1 MTQVIEGRSAQ
12 PSPAMSATDAE
23 RTDVCLVC
31 LEDCKGLL
39 PVCHEGHAV
48 CGVCAGNMARHFVAE
63 AASGRLMCPAGPAG
77 ACRGEAIPELA
88 VIALAAN
95 GKGSAAEVG
104 VLMRALTA
112 AEAGAA
118 EQRGRCAGAEEARRA
133 VDEANSVDEAVRLV
147 REEVLVDRC
156 PRCKAAFADWD
167 GCNALSCAACG
178 AAFCAV
184 CLEDCGAD
192 AHLHVVRT
200 HGELFDKPGAE
211 RAREARRRDGV
222 RRVLDALAAT
232 SRPHAEELLQQELQ
246 DLSLAEPAAATVRP
260 CGPEQLKRRARRM
273 VRELEELRE
282 YFASGRGAFDP
293 IRRTEEQVVLVWD
306 QRDKLHVLDV
316 QVWGYGSPE
325 LQEAR
330 KEELTAQFGLTTFGK
345 TETRVAVQR
354 QPRAGFRG
362 RAETETRV
370 VEVQRHGPAG
380 FRVTPEDFTR
390 EKDVHL
396 GFIMAFSREQRA
408 LTACQGLLGG
418 GGDSGGGKALEVLL
432 RGAPN
437 GEALMPGARV
447 AIGAADDDF
456 DAPLNAAQRC
466 TLAQDETRVVQLVH
480 GPPGTGKTSVIDR
493 LIRSP
498 ASQRLW
504 LKGAKQRH
512 AVVVLSEKNLAVDA
526 VAASLLRRG
535 GGTPKHQV
543 WEETIA
549 HGASGSLGENAKRF
563 LLKRKVL
570 EDPAVTAAQLLV
582 NETNRVKQGKSTAL
596 ELAVQEH
603 FSDIARACTGERVVK
618 LDKLDATGKE
628 ILITLKEAP
637 IALRGEYEKLAVV
650 ASEVL
655 PRSTDS
661 RLLAAKAAIAAA
673 SEALRVA
680 QQESDRTEHEL
691 ATAKKA
697 AEERLTKSA
706 RVVLSTLG
714 SAHGVLGAVCGHVD
728 SDGEVEVSLTVICD
742 EASTVHT
749 ALFVGAIQGIGAHVT
764 NIIVIGDDRQLPP
777 YWPVQDGELQP
788 RSLFDDARDATDA
801 VFLSHQYR
809 VPRCVMCLLNK
820 HFYTDTPLV
829 YAKLTD
835 ANDCARP
842 LWIHVR
848 PDDAAPAARGNFNA
862 GGRGRGDA
870 SASRTETSAAEA
882 RAAVTMAAQEAA
894 AGRSVMLITPYR
906 QQRDLLRDLLQ
917 EELGAAA
924 AEVTVCTVD
933 GAQGQEADVVIISL
947 VKAKP
952 SRFLDKRRLCV
963 MLSRARRTL
972 VLVGD
977 RGSHSNCQCAPL
989 AEVARL
995 SEQAPAQ

>member
-1 MTQVIEGRSAQ
+1 M
-12 PSPAMSATDAE
+12 
-23 RTDVCLVC
+23 
-31 LEDCKGLL
+31 
-39 PVCHEGHAV
+39 
-48 CGVCAGNMARHFVAE
+48 
-63 AASGRLMCPAGPAG
+63 
-77 ACRGEAIPELA
+77 
-88 VIALAAN
+88 
-95 GKGSAAEVG
+95 
-104 VLMRALTA
+104 
-112 AEAGAA
+112 
-118 EQRGRCAGAEEARRA
+118 
-133 VDEANSVDEAVRLV
+133 
-147 REEVLVDRC
+147 
-156 PRCKAAFADWD
+156 
-167 GCNALSCAACG
+167 
-178 AAFCAV
+178 
-184 CLEDCGAD
+184 
-192 AHLHVVRT
+192 
-200 HGELFDKPGAE
+200 
-211 RAREARRRDGV
+211 
-222 RRVLDALAAT
+222 
-232 SRPHAEELLQQELQ
+232 Q

-260 CGPEQLKRRARRM
+260 CGPEQLKGRARRM
-273 VRELEELRE
+273 VRELEELRK

-306 QRDKLHVLDV
+306 SREELHVLDV
-316 QVWGYGSPE
+316 QVWGYGSPA

-330 KEELTAQFGLTTFGK
+330 KEELTAQFGLITFGK
-345 TETRVAVQR
+345 TETRVVKVLR
-354 QPRAGFRG
+354 QPQ
-362 RAETETRV
+362 AETKTRV
-370 VEVQRHGPAG
+370 VEVQRVSIRGRAG
-380 FRVTPEDFTR
+380 SFFRVTPEDFTCG
-390 EKDVHL
+390 KDVPL

-408 LTACQGLLGG
+408 LTACQELLGG
-418 GGDSGGGKALEVLL
+418 GGDGGGGKALEVLL

-437 GEALMPGARV
+437 GRALMPGARV
-447 AIGAADDDF
+447 AVGAADDDF

-466 TLAQDETRVVQLVH
+466 TLAPDETRVVQLVH

-498 ASQRLW
+498 ASQGRW
-504 LKGAKQRH
+504 LSGAKQRH
-512 AVVVLSEKNLAVDA
+512 VVAVLSEKNLAVDA

-570 EDPAVTAAQLLV
+570 DDPAVTAAQLLMDA
-582 NETNRVKQGKSTAL
+582 TNKVKEGKSTAL
-596 ELAVQEH
+596 KLAVQQH
-603 FSDIARACTGERVVK
+603 FSDIARACTGARVVK
-618 LDKLDATGKE
+618 LDKLDATGEE

-637 IALRGEYEKLAVV
+637 VALCGEYEKLAVI

-655 PRSTDS
+655 LQSTDS

-691 ATAKKA
+691 AKAKKA
-697 AEERLTKSA
+697 AEERLTNSA

-714 SAHGVLGAVCGHVD
+714 SAHGVLGAFGRHVD
-728 SDGEVEVSLTVICD
+728 SDGEVGYHELSLTVICD

-777 YWPVQDGELQP
+777 YWPVQDGQLQP
-788 RSLFDDARDATDA
+788 RSLFDDASDATEA

-820 HFYTDTPLV
+820 HFYTDKPLV

-848 PDDAAPAARGNFNA
+848 PDDAATAARGNFNA
-862 GGRGRGDA
+862 GGRGDA

-906 QQRDLLRDLLQ
+906 QQRDLLQ
-917 EELGAAA
+917 EELRCVGAAA
-924 AEVTVCTVD
+924 ATNLCPFR
-933 GAQGQEADVVIISL
+933 L
-947 VKAKP
+947 
-952 SRFLDKRRLCV
+952 SRFANINVDVLIPYMNV
-963 MLSRARRTL
+963 RA
-972 VLVGD
+972 G
-977 RGSHSNCQCAPL
+977 NCLLLNPK
-989 AEVARL
+989 
-995 SEQAPAQ
+995 P